1 MSFDKLR
8 NSVLEIYKYRYVT
21 YAFVTTNLRSRYR
34 RSVLGFLW
42 TVLAPMI
49 HYIIM
54 GLVFTVL
61 LKTQIENYFVYY
73 FSGAV
78 FFAVVSSTLN
88 RAPTAF
94 IQNEHF
100 IKKIYLPKIIFVQ
113 NVVIYEV
120 VNFILSATS
129 LLILG
134 ILSSKLQLSFVIL
147 TSILP
152 IILVAIFLFGISA
165 MISLATVYFRDLV
178 HIVPA
183 ILQAT
188 FFATP
193 IIYNKSMIPEKYH
206 ILIDINPLSY
216 FLEAFRQPLLT
227 NRPPDAG
234 LLLGLTILSLTS
246 FLIGFLLIDRFQNKI
261 VFKL

>member
-1 MSFDKLR
+1 MLPNLKKSL
-8 NSVLEIYKYRYVT
+8 NEIYKYRYVT
-21 YAFVTTNLRSRYR
+21 VAFVTTNLKSRYR

-42 TVLAPMI
+42 TVLAPMA

-54 GLVFTVL
+54 GLVFSL
-61 LKTQIENYFVYY
+61 LLRNQMPNYFVYY

-78 FFAVVSSTLN
+78 FFAVISTTLN
-88 RAPTAF
+88 RAPSAF

-100 IKKIYLPKIIFVQ
+100 IKKIYLPKIIFIQ

-120 VNFILSATS
+120 VNFFFSASS

-134 ILSSKLQLSFVIL
+134 IAFGYLDFSFITL
-147 TSILP
+147 TSLIPIL
-152 IILVAIFLFGISA
+152 LVAIFLFGIA
-165 MISLATVYFRDLV
+165 AILSLATVYFRDLT

-183 ILQAT
+183 VLQAL

-193 IIYNKSMIPEKYH
+193 IIYNKDMIPEKYH
-206 ILIDINPLSY
+206 VFIDLNPFY
-216 FLEAFRQPLLT
+216 YYLEAFRTPLLEQKL
-227 NRPPDAG
+227 PSMA
-234 LLLGLTILSLTS
+234 LLLGLTAMS
-246 FLIGFLLIDRFQNKI
+246 FISFISGYLLINKFDNKI